1 MTSPVDDPDQQQQP
15 PPSDA
20 LNRRFS
26 IITDDAAA
34 STDYEDDHDDSIYD
48 EARKHPLERRMTND
62 ANAHPGD
69 VRINVKGAFIV
80 EPPIEEMQ
88 EQLGL
93 LDAKLG
99 ANDSAGR
106 APISRESSSLA
117 SGQQTP
123 TPGDRFDEEGY
134 MHDPKDIRL
143 PFHKSVVSHIA
154 LDVCKRN
161 FQTARHPL
169 YFGSRQLTSLTNRSA
184 DPSPN
189 SSTLAMN
196 KTRPV
201 FLWAAASTSLSLRPR
216 RSTCA

>member
-1 MTSPVDDPDQQQQP
+1 MTSPVNDQDVQP

-26 IITDDAAA
+26 IVTDDTAA
-34 STDYEDDHDDSIYD
+34 STDYEDDHDDSVYD

-80 EPPIEEMQ
+80 EPPVEEMQ

-99 ANDSAGR
+99 AGNPTGR
-106 APISRESSSLA
+106 SPISRESSFSLA

-134 MHDPKDIRL
+134 MHDPKDIVL

-154 LDVCKRN
+154 IDVCIPILSPRLN
-161 FQTARHPL
+161 PSPGRA
-169 YFGSRQLTSLTNRSA
+169 YLTFELHRSA
-184 DPSPN
+184 APSPN
-189 SSTLAMN
+189 SSTSATS
-196 KTRPV
+196 KIPT
-201 FLWAAASTSLSLRPR
+201 ASH
-216 RSTCA
+216 